1 MRKSFLM
8 ILLIACAL
16 FAQAQT
22 RQQMG
27 GVYYAYPA
35 PKKPVSVKA
44 PEGYIPFYISHY
56 GRHGSRW
63 LPSDSR
69 YIWVNRHFD
78 DESNLTPLGKKVKGW
93 LTQVWE
99 NAKGNGGKLTKLGE
113 KQHRGIADRMAHNF
127 PQIFAKGN
135 HVQARSSVVDR
146 CAKSMLAFTDELR
159 QLQPSLDM
167 DVKTDSADMAW
178 IAYTSPEV
186 KALENRTH
194 IVAKVS
200 PDRFLHQLFKDITKV
215 DDPMKLMSE
224 IHTIASSIQ
233 DVGLNFK
240 SYPRQIEKG
249 LYGLF
254 TDEEFKAFYDAN
266 NLRMTICNGEYPTN
280 ERIPARSAIS
290 LWKNVEAEAD
300 KALASD
306 RPSATLRFGHDTSLY
321 RLYSLMNMF
330 FARPDACCDTDAKM
344 ASYKKESDAMDVVVP
359 MAANLQL
366 VFYKKKQWNRAYP
379 ESNVLVRI
387 LCNER
392 NVGELNLNAYIYNDD
407 IEDMAGNYYTWASLK
422 NYMHEYIHYLE
433 HVRQLNA
440 INTMVGT
447 AQANTKTAG
456 KFGKGSE
463 EHGQTLPAVL
473 VPNGQNF
480 WTPQTQDTEKKCIA
494 PYYYKDTE
502 LQGFRNS
509 HWIVG
514 GCTQDYGSF
523 TIATLGGKLRLQ
535 PEERATRFSHEDEV
549 SHPHYY
555 AVHLRDEHLKTEM
568 TALSHSAIFRITPD
582 KDEDIHIVI
591 NPNSDEG
598 EGYIEID
605 TLRHLVYGYNPV
617 HRIYQGWGEPAGF
630 SGHFVLDYSGELSFA
645 IPCSHMPNP
654 QYGETPCGFVDFGV
668 FSKEGKKPQG
678 LSAKG
683 SRSGAWLTFKGKAG
697 KTIELRAASS
707 FTSKENACD
716 NLISETAG
724 GYGFDDLMRKAET
737 VWCDRLHTI
746 DVESKDVAKVN
757 QFYGA
762 LYRASFL
769 PREMSD
775 ADGGYPSFAK
785 GEHKYNEACNVNGF
799 DGNADMD
806 ETDMVAEDTVVVDT
820 VAVDDDNWPLTYGD
834 FSMWDIYRA
843 ELPLYNIIT
852 PTLSGDMMQSLVN
865 MYKEG
870 GWMPIFPCWNSYT
883 AAMIGDHSGVALADA
898 YVKGIRSFDAKTAYE
913 GMRKNAFESPKTF
926 EEYKNGMGR
935 RALNSYLKYGYIP
948 MEDSVKEAF
957 HTNEQTSRT
966 LEYAFDDFA
975 VAQLAKALAESCSV
989 EAKDGPYTRQSLKA
1003 DYAELMR
1010 RSENWRNVINPKTG
1024 WADGRHQNGKWE
1036 GNTDL
1041 VHRKSYITEGATCH
1055 YTWYVPQN
1063 IQGLFDVINKS
1074 VDKSA
1079 KRLNRN
1085 AQGIS
1090 QSDTMSAVVSR
1101 LDKMFDEG
1109 LYWHGNEPCHQVA
1122 YLYDAAGAPWKT
1134 QQRIHHI
1141 LNTEYNDTP
1150 GGLSGNDDAGQMSAW
1165 YVFSAIGFY
1174 PVCPSTPYY
1183 YIGTPSFDKVTFNL
1197 ENGKK
1202 FEIQAHGVGDKAFYI
1217 QKTLLNG
1224 KPMSGYQLSHDDI
1237 LKGGN
1242 LEFWMGERPANESK

>member
-16 FAQAQT
+16 LAQAQT

-44 PEGYIPFYISHY
+44 PEGYTPFYISHY

-69 YIWVNRHFD
+69 YTWVNQHFD

-99 NAKGNGGKLTKLGE
+99 NAKGNGGKLAKLGE
-113 KQHRGIADRMAHNF
+113 KQHRGIADRMARNF

-290 LWKNVEAEAD
+290 LWENVEAEAD

-344 ASYKKESDAMDVVVP
+344 ASYKKKSDAMDVVVP

-366 VFYKKKQWNRAYP
+366 VFYKKKQWDRAYP

-422 NYMHEYIHYLE
+422 NYMHENIHYLE

-582 KDEDIHIVI
+582 QDEEVHIVI

-605 TLRHLVYGYNPV
+605 TLHHIIYGYNPV

-630 SGHFVLDYSGELSFA
+630 SGHFVLDYSGELNFDVPSSD
-645 IPCSHMPNP
+645 ISNP
-654 QYGETPCGFVDFGV
+654 RYGETPCGFDDFGV
-668 FSKEGKKPQG
+668 FSKEEKTPQG
-678 LSAKG
+678 LSVKG

-697 KTIELRAASS
+697 KPIEIRAASS
-707 FTSKENACD
+707 FTSKKNACD
-716 NLISETAG
+716 NLVGETAG
-724 GYGFDDLMRKAET
+724 GFDFDDFILYAET
-737 VWCDRLHTI
+737 IWCDRLHAI

-769 PREMSD
+769 PHEMSD
-775 ADGGYPSFAK
+775 FYGSYPTFSTGK
-785 GEHKYNEACNVNGF
+785 VEILDSSDVL
-799 DGNADMD
+799 D
-806 ETDMVAEDTVVVDT
+806 VDT
-820 VAVDDDNWPLTYGD
+820 ACVDSVATIPTIYGD

-852 PTLSGDMMQSLVN
+852 PTLSGDMMLSLVN

-989 EAKDGPYTRQSLKA
+989 EAKDGPYTRQSLMT

-1063 IQGLFDVINKS
+1063 IQGLFNVINKS

-1079 KRLNRN
+1079 KCLNRN
-1085 AQGIS
+1085 VQGIS

-1224 KPMSGYQLSHDDI
+1224 KPMSGYQLLHDDI

>member
-1 MRKSFLM
+1 MRKLFLM
-8 ILLIACAL
+8 ILLIVCAL
-16 FAQAQT
+16 LAQAQT

-44 PEGYIPFYISHY
+44 PEGYTPFYISHY

-69 YIWVNRHFD
+69 YTWVNQHFD

-266 NLRMTICNGEYPTN
+266 NLRMTICNGVYPTN

-290 LWKNVEAEAD
+290 LWENVEAEAD

-366 VFYKKKQWNRAYP
+366 VFYKKKQWDRAYP

-582 KDEDIHIVI
+582 QDEEVHIVI

-605 TLRHLVYGYNPV
+605 TLHHIIYGYNPV

-630 SGHFVLDYSGELSFA
+630 SGHFVLDYSGELNFDVPSSD
-645 IPCSHMPNP
+645 ISNP
-654 QYGETPCGFVDFGV
+654 RYGETPCGFDDFGV
-668 FSKEGKKPQG
+668 FSKEEKTPQG
-678 LSAKG
+678 LSVKG

-697 KTIELRAASS
+697 KPIEIRAASS
-707 FTSKENACD
+707 FTSKKNACD
-716 NLISETAG
+716 NLVGETAG
-724 GYGFDDLMRKAET
+724 GFDFDDFILNAET
-737 VWCDRLHTI
+737 IWCDRLHAI

-769 PREMSD
+769 PHEMSD
-775 ADGGYPSFAK
+775 VYGSYPTFSKGKVEILDSPDSSALDDSADIGD
-785 GEHKYNEACNVNGF
+785 VL
-799 DGNADMD
+799 D
-806 ETDMVAEDTVVVDT
+806 VDT
-820 VAVDDDNWPLTYGD
+820 ACVDSIATIPTIYGD

-989 EAKDGPYTRQSLKA
+989 EAKDGPYTRQSLMT

-1063 IQGLFDVINKS
+1063 IQGLFNVINKS

-1079 KRLNRN
+1079 KCLNRN
-1085 AQGIS
+1085 VQGIS

>member
-8 ILLIACAL
+8 ILLIVCAL
-16 FAQAQT
+16 LAQAQT

-44 PEGYIPFYISHY
+44 PEGYTPFYISHY

-69 YIWVNRHFD
+69 YIWVNQHFD

-113 KQHRGIADRMAHNF
+113 KQHRGIADRMARNF

-290 LWKNVEAEAD
+290 LWENVEAEAD

-344 ASYKKESDAMDVVVP
+344 ASCKKKSDAMDVVVP

-366 VFYKKKQWNRAYP
+366 VFYKKKQWDRAYP

-555 AVHLRDEHLKTEM
+555 AVNLRDEHLKTEM

-582 KDEDIHIVI
+582 QDEEVHIVI

-605 TLRHLVYGYNPV
+605 TLHHIIYGYNPV

-630 SGHFVLDYSGELSFA
+630 SGHFVLDYSGELNFDVPSSD
-645 IPCSHMPNP
+645 ISNP
-654 QYGETPCGFVDFGV
+654 RYGETPCGFDDFGV
-668 FSKEGKKPQG
+668 FSKEEKTPQG
-678 LSAKG
+678 LSVKG

-697 KTIELRAASS
+697 KPIEIRAASS
-707 FTSKENACD
+707 FTSKKNACD
-716 NLISETAG
+716 NLVGETAG
-724 GYGFDDLMRKAET
+724 GFDFDDFILNAET
-737 VWCDRLHTI
+737 IWCDRLHAI

-769 PREMSD
+769 PHEMSD
-775 ADGGYPSFAK
+775 VYGSYPTFSKGKVEILDSSDSSALDDSADI
-785 GEHKYNEACNVNGF
+785 
-799 DGNADMD
+799 AD
-806 ETDMVAEDTVVVDT
+806 VLYVDT
-820 VAVDDDNWPLTYGD
+820 ACVDSIATIPTIYGD

-989 EAKDGPYTRQSLKA
+989 EAKDGPYTRQSLMT

-1024 WADGRHQNGKWE
+1024 WADGRHQNAKWE

-1063 IQGLFDVINKS
+1063 IQGLFNVINKS

-1079 KRLNRN
+1079 KCLNRN
-1085 AQGIS
+1085 VQGIS

-1217 QKTLLNG
+1217 QKMLLNG

>member
-1 MRKSFLM
+1 MRKIFLM
-8 ILLIACAL
+8 ILFGVCAL
-16 FAQAQT
+16 LAQAQT

-35 PKKPVSVKA
+35 PKKPISVKA
-44 PEGYIPFYISHY
+44 PEGYTPFYISHY

-63 LPSDSR
+63 LPNDSR
-69 YIWVNRHFD
+69 YTWVNQHFD

-113 KQHRGIADRMAHNF
+113 KQHRGIADRMVRNF
-127 PQIFAKGN
+127 PQVFAKGN

-178 IAYTSPEV
+178 IAYTSPDV

-200 PDRFLHQLFKDITKV
+200 PDRFLCQLFKDITKV

-224 IHTIASSIQ
+224 MHTIASSIQ

-254 TDEEFKAFYDAN
+254 TDDEFKAFYDAN
-266 NLRMTICNGEYPTN
+266 NLRMTICNGVYPTN
-280 ERIPARSAIS
+280 EQIPARSAIS
-290 LWKNVEAEAD
+290 LWENIEAEAD
-300 KALASD
+300 KSLDSD
-306 RPSATLRFGHDTSLY
+306 KPSATLRFGHDTALY
-321 RLYSLMNMF
+321 RLLSLLRFDKCNYSSNEEIPNKKIATVEGVDLMD
-330 FARPDACCDTDAKM
+330 R
-344 ASYKKESDAMDVVVP
+344 VVP
-359 MAANLQL
+359 MAANLQM
-366 VFYKKKQWNRAYP
+366 VFYKTNVPLRNLRELADTAAI
-379 ESNVLVRI
+379 EIDVDTVLVKFFLNGQQMYLPLTSGDI
-387 LCNER
+387 SEECDDCYSWSSVKAYLKER
-392 NVGELNLNAYIYNDD
+392 
-407 IEDMAGNYYTWASLK
+407 
-422 NYMHEYIHYLE
+422 IHYLE

-582 KDEDIHIVI
+582 QDEDVHIVI

-630 SGHFVLDYSGELSFA
+630 SGHFVLDYGEEPA
-645 IPCSHMPNP
+645 IDC
-654 QYGETPCGFVDFGV
+654 GV
-668 FSKEGKKPQG
+668 FEKDTKMNKR

-683 SRSGAWLTFKGKAG
+683 ERVGAWLTFKGKMATS
-697 KTIELRAASS
+697 KQIRAASS
-707 FTSKENACD
+707 FTSKDNALFNLGQGASDGLDFYHTMENAEE
-716 NLISETAG
+716 I
-724 GYGFDDLMRKAET
+724 
-737 VWCDRLHTI
+737 WCKRLHTI
-746 DVESKDVAKVN
+746 DVESKDVAKIN

-775 ADGGYPSFAK
+775 LNGCYPSFSK
-785 GEHKYNEACNVNGF
+785 GEQNELKLWNAETVDAHVYLVDF
-799 DGNADMD
+799 DSAGCDSV
-806 ETDMVAEDTVVVDT
+806 EVDT
-820 VAVDDDNWPLTYGD
+820 AVVEDFATPYPAAYGD

-975 VAQLAKALAESCSV
+975 LAQLAKALADSCSS
-989 EAKDGPYTRQSLKA
+989 EAKNGPYTRQTLMA

-1063 IQGLFDVINKS
+1063 IQGLFNVINKS
-1074 VDKSA
+1074 VDKSS
-1079 KRLNRN
+1079 KRLDNN
-1085 AQGIS
+1085 AEAI
-1090 QSDTMSAVVSR
+1090 SR

-1134 QQRIHHI
+1134 QERIHHI

-1174 PVCPSTPYY
+1174 PVCPGTPYY
-1183 YIGTPSFDKVTFNL
+1183 CIGTPSFDKVTFNL

-1202 FEIQAHGVGDKAFYI
+1202 FEILANDVSDEAIYI
-1217 QKTLLNG
+1217 QKSLLNG
-1224 KPMSGYQLSHDDI
+1224 KPLADCKLSHGDI
-1237 LKGGN
+1237 LKGGT
-1242 LEFWMGERPANESK
+1242 LHFWMGKTPQK

>member
-8 ILLIACAL
+8 ILLIVCAL
-16 FAQAQT
+16 LAQAQT

-44 PEGYIPFYISHY
+44 PEGYTPFYISHY

-69 YIWVNRHFD
+69 YTWVNQHFD

-99 NAKGNGGKLTKLGE
+99 NAKVNGGKLTKLGE
-113 KQHRGIADRMAHNF
+113 KQHRGIADRMARNF

-290 LWKNVEAEAD
+290 LWENVEAEAD

-344 ASYKKESDAMDVVVP
+344 ASCKKKSDAMDVVVP

-366 VFYKKKQWNRAYP
+366 VFYKKKQWDRAYP

-392 NVGELNLNAYIYNDD
+392 NVGELNQNAYIYNDD
-407 IEDMAGNYYTWASLK
+407 IEDMAGNYYTWAALK

-582 KDEDIHIVI
+582 QDEEVHIVI

-605 TLRHLVYGYNPV
+605 TLHHIIYGYNPV

-630 SGHFVLDYSGELSFA
+630 SGHFVLDYSGELNFDVPSSD
-645 IPCSHMPNP
+645 ISNP
-654 QYGETPCGFVDFGV
+654 RYGETPCGFDDFGV
-668 FSKEGKKPQG
+668 FSKEEKTPQG
-678 LSAKG
+678 LSVKG

-697 KTIELRAASS
+697 KPIEIRAASS
-707 FTSKENACD
+707 FTSKKNACD
-716 NLISETAG
+716 NLVGETAG
-724 GYGFDDLMRKAET
+724 GFDFDDFILKAET
-737 VWCDRLHTI
+737 IWCDRLHAI

-769 PREMSD
+769 PHEMSD
-775 ADGGYPSFAK
+775 VYGSYPTFSKGKVEILDSSDSSALDDSADI
-785 GEHKYNEACNVNGF
+785 
-799 DGNADMD
+799 ADVLD
-806 ETDMVAEDTVVVDT
+806 VDT
-820 VAVDDDNWPLTYGD
+820 ACVDSTTTIPTIYGD

-989 EAKDGPYTRQSLKA
+989 EAKDGPYTRQSLMT

-1063 IQGLFDVINKS
+1063 IQGLFNVINKS

-1079 KRLNRN
+1079 KCLNRN
-1085 AQGIS
+1085 VQGIS

-1134 QQRIHHI
+1134 QQRIHQI

-1217 QKTLLNG
+1217 QKMLLNG

>member
-8 ILLIACAL
+8 ILLIVCAL
-16 FAQAQT
+16 LAQAQT

-44 PEGYIPFYISHY
+44 PEGYTPFYISHY

-69 YIWVNRHFD
+69 YIWVNQHFD

-290 LWKNVEAEAD
+290 LWENVEAEAD

-366 VFYKKKQWNRAYP
+366 VFYKKKQWDRAYS

-407 IEDMAGNYYTWASLK
+407 IEYMAGNYYTWASLK

-555 AVHLRDEHLKTEM
+555 AVNLRDEHLKTEM

-617 HRIYQGWGEPAGF
+617 HRIYQGWGEPVGF
-630 SGHFVLDYSGELSFA
+630 CGHFVLDYSGELSFA

-697 KTIELRAASS
+697 KPIELLAASS

-746 DVESKDVAKVN
+746 DVESKEVAKVN

-989 EAKDGPYTRQSLKA
+989 EAKDGSYTRQSLTT

-1036 GNTDL
+1036 DNTDL

-1063 IQGLFDVINKS
+1063 IQGLFNVINKS
-1074 VDKSA
+1074 VDKAA
-1079 KRLNRN
+1079 KCLNRN
-1085 AQGIS
+1085 VQGIS

>member
-16 FAQAQT
+16 LAQAQT

-44 PEGYIPFYISHY
+44 PEGYTPFYISHY

-69 YIWVNRHFD
+69 YTWVNHHFD
-78 DESNLTPLGKKVKGW
+78 DETNLTPLGKKVKGW

-113 KQHRGIADRMAHNF
+113 KQHRGIADRMARNF

-200 PDRFLHQLFKDITKV
+200 PDRFLHQLFKDIMKV

-266 NLRMTICNGEYPTN
+266 NLRMTICNGVYPTN

-290 LWKNVEAEAD
+290 LWENVEAEAD

-366 VFYKKKQWNRAYP
+366 VFYKKKQWDRAYP

-582 KDEDIHIVI
+582 QDEEVHIVI

-605 TLRHLVYGYNPV
+605 TLHHIIYGYNPV

-630 SGHFVLDYSGELSFA
+630 SGHFVLDYSGELNFDVPSSD
-645 IPCSHMPNP
+645 ISNP
-654 QYGETPCGFVDFGV
+654 RYGETPCGFDDFGV
-668 FSKEGKKPQG
+668 FSKEEKTPQG

-697 KTIELRAASS
+697 KPIEIRAASS
-707 FTSKENACD
+707 FTSKKNACD
-716 NLISETAG
+716 NLVGETAG
-724 GYGFDDLMRKAET
+724 GFDFDDFILNAET
-737 VWCDRLHTI
+737 IWCDRLHAI

-769 PREMSD
+769 PHEMSD
-775 ADGGYPSFAK
+775 VYGSYPTFSKGKVEILDSSDSSALDDSADI
-785 GEHKYNEACNVNGF
+785 
-799 DGNADMD
+799 AD
-806 ETDMVAEDTVVVDT
+806 VLYVDT
-820 VAVDDDNWPLTYGD
+820 ACVDSISTIPTIYGD

-852 PTLSGDMMQSLVN
+852 PTLSGDMMRSLVN

-989 EAKDGPYTRQSLKA
+989 EAKDGPYTRQSLMT

-1063 IQGLFDVINKS
+1063 IQGLFNVINKS

>member
-1 MRKSFLM
+1 MRKNLF
-8 ILLIACAL
+8 LIAFVTCAL
-16 FAQAQT
+16 LVQAQT

-35 PKKPVSVKA
+35 PKKFISVKA
-44 PEGYIPFYISHY
+44 PEGYTPFYVSHY

-69 YIWVNRHFD
+69 YTWVNRHFD
-78 DESNLTPLGKKVKGW
+78 DESNLTPLGRKVRGW
-93 LTQVWE
+93 LMQVWE

-113 KQHRGIADRMAHNF
+113 RQHRGIADRMVRNF
-127 PQIFAKGN
+127 PQVFAKGN

-186 KALENRTH
+186 KALESRTH

-200 PDRFLHQLFKDITKV
+200 PDRFLHQLFKDITQV

-240 SYPRQIEKG
+240 SHPRQIEKG
-249 LYGLF
+249 LYALY
-254 TDEEFKAFYDAN
+254 TDEEFRAFYEAN
-266 NLRMTICNGEYPTN
+266 NLRMMICNGVYPTN
-280 ERIPARSAIS
+280 ERIPARSALS
-290 LWKNVEAEAD
+290 LWENIETEAD
-300 KALASD
+300 TALASD

-321 RLYSLMNMF
+321 RLYSLMNMS
-330 FARPDACCDTDAKM
+330 FARNSETDVGK
-344 ASYKKESDAMDVVVP
+344 ASSEKESDAMDVVVP

-366 VFYKKKQWNRAYP
+366 VFYKKNQWDSAQP
-379 ESNVLVRI
+379 ENNVLVRI

-392 NVGELNLNAYIYNDD
+392 NGGELKLNAYISKDD
-407 IEDMAGNYYTWASLK
+407 VEDMAADYYTWSSLK
-422 NYMHEYIHYLE
+422 EYMHERIHCLE

-456 KFGKGSE
+456 MFGKGSE

-523 TIATLGGKLRLQ
+523 TMATLGGKLRLQ

-555 AVHLRDEHLKTEM
+555 SVNLKDEHLKTEM
-568 TALSHSAIFRITPD
+568 TALSHSAVFRITPEQD
-582 KDEDIHIVI
+582 GNVHIVI

-605 TLRHLVYGYNPV
+605 TLRHIVYGYNPV

-630 SGHFVLDYSGELSFA
+630 SGHFVLDYGEEDMDELSGGVS
-645 IPCSHMPNP
+645 IPRRDSAS
-654 QYGETPCGFVDFGV
+654 QRDLIDYGV
-668 FSKEGKKPQG
+668 FSKGMKSSQG

-683 SRSGAWLTFKGKAG
+683 ERTGVWLTFKGKAG
-697 KTIELRAASS
+697 KPIELRAASS
-707 FTSKENACD
+707 FTSKENALG
-716 NLISETAG
+716 NLSHEIGVGST
-724 GYGFDDLMRKAET
+724 FDDVMLNAEHI
-737 VWCDRLHTI
+737 WCDRLHTI
-746 DVESKDVAKVN
+746 DVESKDQAKVN

-769 PREMSD
+769 PHEMSD
-775 ADGGYPSFAK
+775 VYGSYPAFADGRTKMGVS
-785 GEHKYNEACNVNGF
+785 C
-799 DGNADMD
+799 D
-806 ETDMVAEDTVVVDT
+806 
-820 VAVDDDNWPLTYGD
+820 YGD

-843 ELPLYNIIT
+843 ELPLYTLIT

-883 AAMIGDHSGVALADA
+883 AAMIGDHSSVALADA
-898 YVKGIRSFDAKTAYE
+898 YVKGIRSFDVKTAYE
-913 GMRKNAFESPKTF
+913 GMRKNAFERPKTF
-926 EEYKNGMGR
+926 EEYENGMGR
-935 RALNSYLKYGYIP
+935 RALKSYLKYGYIP

-975 VAQLAKALAESCSV
+975 VAQLAKALADSCSS
-989 EAKDGPYTRQSLKA
+989 ETKDCHYTLQSLKA

-1036 GNTDL
+1036 GNNDL

-1074 VDKSA
+1074 VDKSS
-1079 KRLNRN
+1079 KRMSRN
-1085 AQGIS
+1085 AEGIP
-1090 QSDTMSAVVSR
+1090 QIDKMSEVISR

-1122 YLYDAAGAPWKT
+1122 YLYDAAGVPWKT

-1174 PVCPSTPYY
+1174 PVCPSAPDY

-1202 FEIQAHGVGDKAFYI
+1202 FEITAHGVDDDAFYI

-1224 KPMSGYQLSHDDI
+1224 KTMSGYQLSHSDI
-1237 LKGGN
+1237 LCGGN
-1242 LEFWMGERPANESK
+1242 LQFWMGNRPANESNGD

>member
-8 ILLIACAL
+8 ILLIACTL
-16 FAQAQT
+16 LAQAQT

-35 PKKPVSVKA
+35 PKKPISVKA
-44 PEGYIPFYISHY
+44 PEGYTPFYISHY

-69 YIWVNRHFD
+69 YTWVNQHFD

-113 KQHRGIADRMAHNF
+113 MQHRGIADRMARNF

-146 CAKSMLAFTDELR
+146 CAKSMQAFTDELR

-240 SYPRQIEKG
+240 SCPRQIEKG

-254 TDEEFKAFYDAN
+254 TDEEFRAIYDAN
-266 NLRMTICNGEYPTN
+266 NLRMTICNGEYSTN
-280 ERIPARSAIS
+280 EQIPARSAIS
-290 LWKNVEAEAD
+290 LWKNIEAEAD

-306 RPSATLRFGHDTSLY
+306 RPSATLRFGHDTSLF
-321 RLYSLMNMF
+321 RLFTLMMMEYEDYDKKN
-330 FARPDACCDTDAKM
+330 KM
-344 ASYKKESDAMDVVVP
+344 VVPVGASDVSNIIGLVP
-359 MAANLQL
+359 MAGNLQFI
-366 VFYKKKQWNRAYP
+366 FYKKNQLDKVHP
-379 ESNVLVRI
+379 EDNILVRV
-387 LCNER
+387 LCNE
-392 NVGELNLNAYIYNDD
+392 NKETAIMVG
-407 IEDMAGNYYTWASLK
+407 GASLSQDADYGLALYYSWSELK
-422 NYMHEYIHYLE
+422 KYMDERIHFLE
-433 HVRQLNA
+433 HVRQLND

-582 KDEDIHIVI
+582 QDEEVHIVI

-605 TLRHLVYGYNPV
+605 TLRHLIYGYNPV

-630 SGHFVLDYSGELSFA
+630 SGHFVLDYGDEGLYEVFEGDS
-645 IPCSHMPNP
+645 IPRRDSASQRNLI
-654 QYGETPCGFVDFGV
+654 DFGV
-668 FSKEGKKPQG
+668 FSKEKKNSRG
-678 LSAKG
+678 LSVNG
-683 SRSGAWLTFKGKAG
+683 ERSGVWLTFKGNAG
-697 KTIELRAASS
+697 KPIELLAVSS
-707 FTSKENACD
+707 FTSKENALE
-716 NLISETAG
+716 NLSQEAG
-724 GYGFDDLMRKAET
+724 AEGSFDDVMLRAEHI
-737 VWCDRLHTI
+737 WCDRLHTI
-746 DVESKDVAKVN
+746 DVESKDMAKVN

-762 LYRASFL
+762 MYRASFL
-769 PREMSD
+769 PHEMSD
-775 ADGGYPSFAK
+775 VDGSYPAFSTGKVELLASSDSSALDDSADITD
-785 GEHKYNEACNVNGF
+785 VL
-799 DGNADMD
+799 DADA
-806 ETDMVAEDTVVVDT
+806 VCVDT
-820 VAVDDDNWPLTYGD
+820 TTTIRSAYGD

-898 YVKGIRSFDAKTAYE
+898 YVKGIRSFDVKTAYE

-989 EAKDGPYTRQSLKA
+989 EAKDGLYTRQSLMT
-1003 DYAELMR
+1003 DYAELIR

-1036 GNTDL
+1036 SNTDL

-1063 IQGLFDVINKS
+1063 IQGLFNVINKS

-1079 KRLNRN
+1079 KRLNCK

-1122 YLYDAAGAPWKT
+1122 YLYDVAGAPWKA

-1174 PVCPSTPYY
+1174 PVCPGTPYY

-1197 ENGKK
+1197 ENDKK

-1242 LEFWMGERPANESK
+1242 LEFWMGECPANESK

>member
-8 ILLIACAL
+8 ILLMACAL
-16 FAQAQT
+16 LAQAQT

-35 PKKPVSVKA
+35 PKKPVSVRA
-44 PEGYIPFYISHY
+44 PEGYTPFYISHY

-69 YIWVNRHFD
+69 YIWVNQHFD

-215 DDPMKLMSE
+215 DGPMKLMSE

-290 LWKNVEAEAD
+290 LWENVEAEAD

-366 VFYKKKQWNRAYP
+366 VFYKKKQWDRAYP

-582 KDEDIHIVI
+582 QDEEVHIVI

-883 AAMIGDHSGVALADA
+883 AAMIGDHSGVVLADA

-989 EAKDGPYTRQSLKA
+989 EAKDGPYTRQSLMT

-1063 IQGLFDVINKS
+1063 IQGLFNVINKS

>member
-16 FAQAQT
+16 LTQAQT

-35 PKKPVSVKA
+35 PKKPISVKA
-44 PEGYIPFYISHY
+44 PEGYTAFYISHY

-69 YIWVNRHFD
+69 YTWVNQHFD

-113 KQHRGIADRMAHNF
+113 KQHRGIADRMVHNF

-146 CAKSMLAFTDELR
+146 CAKSMQAFTDELR

-200 PDRFLHQLFKDITKV
+200 PDRFLHQLFKNITKV

-254 TDEEFKAFYDAN
+254 TDEEFKAIYEAN
-266 NLRMTICNGEYPTN
+266 NLRMTICNGEYSTN
-280 ERIPARSAIS
+280 EQIPARSAIS
-290 LWKNVEAEAD
+290 LWENIEAEAD
-300 KALASD
+300 KALSSD
-306 RPSATLRFGHDTSLY
+306 KSSATLRFGHDTALY
-321 RLYSLMNMF
+321 RLLSLLHFDKEDELSIANMPKNEI
-330 FARPDACCDTDAKM
+330 ATLEGVDL
-344 ASYKKESDAMDVVVP
+344 MDRVVP
-359 MAANLQL
+359 MAANLQM
-366 VFYKKKQWNRAYP
+366 VFYKTDIPLRNLRELADTAAI
-379 ESNVLVRI
+379 EIDVDTVLVKFFLNGLQMSLPLTSGDISEEGDDCYSWSRVKAY
-387 LCNER
+387 LKER
-392 NVGELNLNAYIYNDD
+392 
-407 IEDMAGNYYTWASLK
+407 
-422 NYMHEYIHYLE
+422 IHYLE

-555 AVHLRDEHLKTEM
+555 SVHLKDEHLKTEM

-582 KDEDIHIVI
+582 QDENVHIVI

-605 TLRHLVYGYNPV
+605 TINHIVYGYNPV

-630 SGHFVLDYSGELSFA
+630 SGHFVLNYNDELL
-645 IPCSHMPNP
+645 
-654 QYGETPCGFVDFGV
+654 DFGV
-668 FSKEGKKPQG
+668 FSKNSK
-678 LSAKG
+678 
-683 SRSGAWLTFKGKAG
+683 RSSQMLATGEHIGVWLTFKGKEN
-697 KTIELRAASS
+697 KSLEFRAASS
-707 FTSKENACD
+707 FTSKENALN
-716 NLISETAG
+716 NLDVETG
-724 GYGFDDLMRKAET
+724 NNMDFDSVLSSVEEL
-737 VWCDRLHTI
+737 WCDRLHTI
-746 DVESKDVAKVN
+746 DVKSKDVAKVN

-769 PREMSD
+769 PHEMSD
-775 ADGGYPSFAK
+775 
-785 GEHKYNEACNVNGF
+785 VNGSYPTF
-799 DGNADMD
+799 SKAEQRRLDSFYGKFYFMD
-806 ETDMVAEDTVVVDT
+806 ENLLEVNDDSADSIGKDSVLFSIP
-820 VAVDDDNWPLTYGD
+820 AVYGD

-852 PTLSGDMMQSLVN
+852 PILSGDMMQSLVN

-883 AAMIGDHSGVALADA
+883 AAMIGDHASVALTDA

-935 RALNSYLKYGYIP
+935 RALKSYLKYGYIP

-975 VAQLAKALAESCSV
+975 VAQLAKALADSCSS
-989 EAKDGPYTRQSLKA
+989 EAKDAPYTRQTLMT

-1010 RSENWRNVINPKTG
+1010 RSENWRNVINSKTG

-1090 QSDTMSAVVSR
+1090 QSDTMSAVISR

-1134 QQRIHHI
+1134 QERIHHI

-1197 ENGKK
+1197 ENDKK
-1202 FEIQAHGVGDKAFYI
+1202 FEIQAHGVGDSTFYI

-1224 KPMSGYQLSHDDI
+1224 KPMLGYQLSHSDI

-1242 LEFWMGERPANESK
+1242 LEFWMGSMPKE

>member
-8 ILLIACAL
+8 ILLIVCAL
-16 FAQAQT
+16 LAQAQT

-44 PEGYIPFYISHY
+44 PEGYTPFYISHY

-69 YIWVNRHFD
+69 YIWVNQHFD

-215 DDPMKLMSE
+215 DDPIKLMSE

-240 SYPRQIEKG
+240 SYPRQIEVG

-290 LWKNVEAEAD
+290 LWENVEAEAD

-366 VFYKKKQWNRAYP
+366 VFYKKKQWDRAYP

-582 KDEDIHIVI
+582 QDEEVHIVI

-989 EAKDGPYTRQSLKA
+989 EAKDGPYTRQSLMT

-1063 IQGLFDVINKS
+1063 IQGLFNVINKS

>member
-8 ILLIACAL
+8 ILLIVCAL
-16 FAQAQT
+16 LAQAQT

-44 PEGYIPFYISHY
+44 PEGYTPFYISHY

-69 YIWVNRHFD
+69 YIWVNQHFD

-113 KQHRGIADRMAHNF
+113 KQHRGIADRMVRNF

-290 LWKNVEAEAD
+290 LWENVEAEAD

-366 VFYKKKQWNRAYP
+366 VFYKKKQWDRAYP

-407 IEDMAGNYYTWASLK
+407 IEYMAGNYYTWASLK

-582 KDEDIHIVI
+582 QDEEVHIVI

-605 TLRHLVYGYNPV
+605 TLHHIIYGYNPV

-630 SGHFVLDYSGELSFA
+630 SGHFVLDYGGELSFA

-668 FSKEGKKPQG
+668 FSKEGKTPQG
-678 LSAKG
+678 LSVKG
-683 SRSGAWLTFKGKAG
+683 NRSGAWLTFKGKAG
-697 KTIELRAASS
+697 KPIEIRAASS
-707 FTSKENACD
+707 FTSKKNACD
-716 NLISETAG
+716 NLVGETAG
-724 GYGFDDLMRKAET
+724 GFDFDDFILNAET
-737 VWCDRLHTI
+737 IWCDRLHAI

-769 PREMSD
+769 PHEMSD
-775 ADGGYPSFAK
+775 VYGSYPTFSKGKVEILDSSDSSALDDSADI
-785 GEHKYNEACNVNGF
+785 
-799 DGNADMD
+799 AD
-806 ETDMVAEDTVVVDT
+806 VLYVDT
-820 VAVDDDNWPLTYGD
+820 ACVDSISPIPTIYGD

-989 EAKDGPYTRQSLKA
+989 EAKDGPYTRQSLMT

-1063 IQGLFDVINKS
+1063 IQGLFNVINKS

-1079 KRLNRN
+1079 KCLNRN
-1085 AQGIS
+1085 VQGIS

>member
-8 ILLIACAL
+8 ILLIVCAL
-16 FAQAQT
+16 LAQAQT

-44 PEGYIPFYISHY
+44 PEGYTPFYISHY

-69 YIWVNRHFD
+69 YTWVNHHFD
-78 DESNLTPLGKKVKGW
+78 DETNLTPLGKKVKGW

-113 KQHRGIADRMAHNF
+113 KQHRGIADRMARNF

-146 CAKSMLAFTDELR
+146 CAKSMQAFTDELR

-200 PDRFLHQLFKDITKV
+200 PDRFLHQLFKDIMKV

-266 NLRMTICNGEYPTN
+266 NLRMTICNGVYPTN

-290 LWKNVEAEAD
+290 LWENVEAEAD

-366 VFYKKKQWNRAYP
+366 VFYKKKQWDRAYP

-582 KDEDIHIVI
+582 QDEEVHIVI

-605 TLRHLVYGYNPV
+605 TLHHIIYGYNPV

-630 SGHFVLDYSGELSFA
+630 SGHFVLDYSGELNFDVPSSD
-645 IPCSHMPNP
+645 ISNP
-654 QYGETPCGFVDFGV
+654 RYGETPCGFDDFGV
-668 FSKEGKKPQG
+668 FSKEEKTPQG

-697 KTIELRAASS
+697 KPIEIRAASS
-707 FTSKENACD
+707 FTSKKNACD
-716 NLISETAG
+716 NLVGETAG
-724 GYGFDDLMRKAET
+724 GFDFDDFILNAET
-737 VWCDRLHTI
+737 IWCDRLHAI

-769 PREMSD
+769 PHEMSD
-775 ADGGYPSFAK
+775 VYGSYPTFSKGKVEILDSSDSSALDDSADI
-785 GEHKYNEACNVNGF
+785 
-799 DGNADMD
+799 AD
-806 ETDMVAEDTVVVDT
+806 VLYVDT
-820 VAVDDDNWPLTYGD
+820 ACVDSIATIPTIYGD

-843 ELPLYNIIT
+843 ELPLCNIIT

-883 AAMIGDHSGVALADA
+883 AAMIGDHSGVVLADA

-989 EAKDGPYTRQSLKA
+989 EAKDGPYTRQSLMT

-1217 QKTLLNG
+1217 QKALLNG

>member
-8 ILLIACAL
+8 ILLMACAL
-16 FAQAQT
+16 LAQAQT

-35 PKKPVSVKA
+35 PQKPVSMKA
-44 PEGYIPFYISHY
+44 PEGYTAFYVSHY
-56 GRHGSRW
+56 SRHGSRW

-69 YIWVNRHFD
+69 YTWVNHHFD
-78 DESNLTPLGKKVKGW
+78 DETNLTPLGKKVKGW

-113 KQHRGIADRMAHNF
+113 KQHRGIADRMARNF

-290 LWKNVEAEAD
+290 LWENVEAEAD

-366 VFYKKKQWNRAYP
+366 VFYKKKQWDRAYP

-494 PYYYKDTE
+494 SYYYKDTE

-582 KDEDIHIVI
+582 QDEEVHIVI

-605 TLRHLVYGYNPV
+605 TLHHIIYGYNPV

-630 SGHFVLDYSGELSFA
+630 SGHFVLDYSGELNFDVPSSD
-645 IPCSHMPNP
+645 ISNP
-654 QYGETPCGFVDFGV
+654 RYGETPCGFDDFGV
-668 FSKEGKKPQG
+668 FSKEEKTPQG

-697 KTIELRAASS
+697 KPIEIRAASS
-707 FTSKENACD
+707 FTSKKNACD
-716 NLISETAG
+716 NLVGETAG
-724 GYGFDDLMRKAET
+724 GFDFDDFILNAET
-737 VWCDRLHTI
+737 IWCDRLHAI

-769 PREMSD
+769 PHEMSD
-775 ADGGYPSFAK
+775 VYGSYPTFSTGKVEILDSSDSSALDDSADI
-785 GEHKYNEACNVNGF
+785 
-799 DGNADMD
+799 ADVLD
-806 ETDMVAEDTVVVDT
+806 VDT
-820 VAVDDDNWPLTYGD
+820 ACVDSTTTIPTIYGD

-989 EAKDGPYTRQSLKA
+989 EAKDGPYTRQSLMT

-1063 IQGLFDVINKS
+1063 IQGLFNVINKS

-1079 KRLNRN
+1079 KCLNRN
-1085 AQGIS
+1085 VQGIS

>member
-1 MRKSFLM
+1 MRKSILM

-16 FAQAQT
+16 LAQAQT

-44 PEGYIPFYISHY
+44 PEGYSAFYISHY

-69 YIWVNRHFD
+69 YTWVNQHFD
-78 DESNLTPLGKKVKGW
+78 DDSNLTPLGRKVKGW

-113 KQHRGIADRMAHNF
+113 KQHRGIADRMVRNF

-146 CAKSMLAFTDELR
+146 CAKSMQAFTDELR

-200 PDRFLHQLFKDITKV
+200 PDRFLHQLFKNITKV

-233 DVGLNFK
+233 DVGMNFK
-240 SYPRQIEKG
+240 SYPKDIENG

-254 TDEEFKAFYDAN
+254 TDEEFKAIYEAN
-266 NLRMTICNGEYPTN
+266 NLRMTICNGVYPTN

-290 LWKNVEAEAD
+290 LWENIETEAD

-321 RLYSLMNMF
+321 RLYSLMYMF
-330 FARPDACCDTDAKM
+330 FARPDACSDTDAEM

-366 VFYKKKQWNRAYP
+366 VFYKKMKWDSEFP
-379 ESNVLVRI
+379 ENNVLVKI

-392 NVGELNLNAYIYNDD
+392 NDGELNLNAF
-407 IEDMAGNYYTWASLK
+407 DMAGDYYTWSSLK
-422 NYMHEYIHYLE
+422 KYIHEYIHYLE

-456 KFGKGSE
+456 MFGKGSE

-535 PEERATRFSHEDEV
+535 PEERATRFTHEDEV

-568 TALSHSAIFRITPD
+568 TALSHSALFRITPD
-582 KDEDIHIVI
+582 QDEDVHIVI

-605 TLRHLVYGYNPV
+605 TLRHLIYGYNPV

-630 SGHFVLDYSGELSFA
+630 SGHFVLDYSGELSFDN
-645 IPCSHMPNP
+645 PCSGISNP
-654 QYGETPCGFVDFGV
+654 RYGETPCGFVDFGV
-668 FSKEGKKPQG
+668 FSKEEKMPQG

-697 KTIELRAASS
+697 KPIELRAASS

-716 NLISETAG
+716 NLVGETAG
-724 GYGFDDLMRKAET
+724 GLDFDDFMLKAET

-746 DVESKDVAKVN
+746 DVESKDVEKVN

-769 PREMSD
+769 PHEISD
-775 ADGGYPSFAK
+775 VNGSYPTFSTGKVEILDTSDSFALDDS
-785 GEHKYNEACNVNGF
+785 V
-799 DGNADMD
+799 DVADVL
-806 ETDMVAEDTVVVDT
+806 EVDT
-820 VAVDDDNWPLTYGD
+820 ACVDSVASIPATYGD

-843 ELPLYNIIT
+843 ELPLYNIVT

-883 AAMIGDHSGVALADA
+883 AAMIGDHTSVALADA
-898 YVKGIRSFDAKTAYE
+898 YVKGIRSFDVKTAYE

-935 RALNSYLKYGYIP
+935 RALQSYLKYGYIP

-975 VAQLAKALAESCSV
+975 VAQLAKTLADSYSS
-989 EAKDGPYTRQSLKA
+989 EANDSLYAKQSLME

-1036 GNTDL
+1036 GNKDL

-1063 IQGLFDVINKS
+1063 VQGLFDVINKS
-1074 VDKSA
+1074 VDKSS
-1079 KRLNRN
+1079 KRLNDN
-1085 AQGIS
+1085 SNVI
-1090 QSDTMSAVVSR
+1090 SR
-1101 LDKMFDEG
+1101 LDKMFDDG

-1174 PVCPSTPYY
+1174 PVCPGTPYY
-1183 YIGTPSFDKVTFNL
+1183 YIGTPSFDKVIFNL

-1202 FEIQAHGVGDKAFYI
+1202 FEITAHGVSDNAFYI

-1224 KPMSGYQLSHDDI
+1224 KLMSGYQLSHSDI

-1242 LEFWMGERPANESK
+1242 LQFWMGEHPANESK

>member
-1 MRKSFLM
+1 
-8 ILLIACAL
+8 
-16 FAQAQT
+16 
-22 RQQMG
+22 
-27 GVYYAYPA
+27 
-35 PKKPVSVKA
+35 
-44 PEGYIPFYISHY
+44 
-56 GRHGSRW
+56 
-63 LPSDSR
+63 
-69 YIWVNRHFD
+69 
-78 DESNLTPLGKKVKGW
+78 
-93 LTQVWE
+93 
-99 NAKGNGGKLTKLGE
+99 
-113 KQHRGIADRMAHNF
+113 
-127 PQIFAKGN
+127 
-135 HVQARSSVVDR
+135 
-146 CAKSMLAFTDELR
+146 
-159 QLQPSLDM
+159 
-167 DVKTDSADMAW
+167 
-178 IAYTSPEV
+178 
-186 KALENRTH
+186 
-194 IVAKVS
+194 
-200 PDRFLHQLFKDITKV
+200 
-215 DDPMKLMSE
+215 MK
-224 IHTIASSIQ
+224 
-233 DVGLNFK
+233 
-240 SYPRQIEKG
+240 
-249 LYGLF
+249 
-254 TDEEFKAFYDAN
+254 
-266 NLRMTICNGEYPTN
+266 
-280 ERIPARSAIS
+280 
-290 LWKNVEAEAD
+290 
-300 KALASD
+300 
-306 RPSATLRFGHDTSLY
+306 
-321 RLYSLMNMF
+321 
-330 FARPDACCDTDAKM
+330 
-344 ASYKKESDAMDVVVP
+344 
-359 MAANLQL
+359 
-366 VFYKKKQWNRAYP
+366 
-379 ESNVLVRI
+379 I

-582 KDEDIHIVI
+582 QDEEVHIVI

-605 TLRHLVYGYNPV
+605 TLHHIIYGYNPV

-630 SGHFVLDYSGELSFA
+630 SGHFVLDYSGELNFDVPSSD
-645 IPCSHMPNP
+645 ISNP
-654 QYGETPCGFVDFGV
+654 RYGETPCGFDDFGV
-668 FSKEGKKPQG
+668 FSKEEKTPQG
-678 LSAKG
+678 LSVKG

-697 KTIELRAASS
+697 KPIEIRAASS
-707 FTSKENACD
+707 FTSKKNACD
-716 NLISETAG
+716 NLVGETAG
-724 GYGFDDLMRKAET
+724 GFDFDDFILKAET
-737 VWCDRLHTI
+737 IWCDRLHAI

-769 PREMSD
+769 PHEMSD
-775 ADGGYPSFAK
+775 VYGSYPTFSKGKVEILDSPDSSALDDSADI
-785 GEHKYNEACNVNGF
+785 
-799 DGNADMD
+799 ADVLD
-806 ETDMVAEDTVVVDT
+806 VDT
-820 VAVDDDNWPLTYGD
+820 ACVDSTTTIPTIYGD
-834 FSMWDIYRA
+834 FSLWDIYRA

-989 EAKDGPYTRQSLKA
+989 EAKDGPYTRQSLMT

-1063 IQGLFDVINKS
+1063 IQGLFNVINKS

-1079 KRLNRN
+1079 KCLNRN
-1085 AQGIS
+1085 VQGIS

-1202 FEIQAHGVGDKAFYI
+1202 FEIQAHSVGDKAFYI